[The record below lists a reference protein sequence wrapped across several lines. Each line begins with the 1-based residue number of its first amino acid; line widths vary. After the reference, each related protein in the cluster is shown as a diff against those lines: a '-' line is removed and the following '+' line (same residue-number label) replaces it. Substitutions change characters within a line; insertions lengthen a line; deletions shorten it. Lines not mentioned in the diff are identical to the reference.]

1 MFSLNQLSPTITD
14 MIRFDHSHVMVTFHQ
29 YTRDKAPSV
38 KKALADTICTALEI
52 HATLEEEVFYPV
64 MRQLDKGEPFIHKA
78 EPEHNEMR
86 RIIAELRRTSG
97 SDPRHD
103 RLIMELMRD
112 VIHHVA
118 DEETTL
124 LPQAESLMSKAR
136 LSELGSQMTKR
147 RMELVAPKAGKLAKS
162 HAVGFSGSTTAMV
175 VGLASALF
183 AARAFVKKPGSPMGG
198 TRTWASA
205 NSMPH
210 GG

>member
-29 YTRDKAPSV
+29 YTKDKSPSV

-78 EPEHNEMR
+78 EPEHNDMR
-86 RIIAELRRTSG
+86 RMIAELRRTSG

-103 RLIMELMRD
+103 KLLLELMRD

-124 LPQAESLMSKAR
+124 LPQAEMLMTKAR

-147 RMELVAPKAGKLAKS
+147 RMELIAPKAGKLAKS
-162 HAVGFSGSTTAMV
+162 HAVGFSGSTTAVV

-183 AARAFVKKPGSPMGG
+183 AMRHLVKKPDGAAAN
-198 TRTWASA
+198 TKTWASA

-210 GG
+210 GS

>member
-1 MFSLNQLSPTITD
+1 MFSMNQLSPTITD

-29 YTRDKAPSV
+29 YTKDKAPSV

-52 HATLEEEVFYPV
+52 HATLEEEIFYPV

-78 EPEHNEMR
+78 EPEHNDMR
-86 RIIAELRRTSG
+86 RMIAELRRTSG

-103 RLIMELMRD
+103 KLLLELMRD

-124 LPQAESLMSKAR
+124 LPQAEMLMTKAR

-175 VGLASALF
+175 VGVASALF
-183 AARAFVKKPGSPMGG
+183 AVRHLVKKPGGASGH
-198 TRTWASA
+198 TKTWANA

-210 GG
+210 SS

>member
-29 YTRDKAPSV
+29 YTKDKAPSV
-38 KKALADTICTALEI
+38 KKALAETICTALEI
-52 HATLEEEVFYPV
+52 HATLEEEIFYPV
-64 MRQLDKGEPFIHKA
+64 MRQLDKGEPFVHKA
-78 EPEHNEMR
+78 EPEHNDMR
-86 RIIAELRRTSG
+86 RMIAELRRTSG

-103 RLIMELMRD
+103 KLLLELMRD

-124 LPQAESLMSKAR
+124 LPQAEMLMTKAR

-162 HAVGFSGSTTAMV
+162 HAVGFSGSTTAVV

-183 AARAFVKKPGSPMGG
+183 AMRAFVKKPGGSAAN
-198 TRTWASA
+198 THTWANA
-205 NSMPH
+205 NSTPH
-210 GG
+210 GM

>member
-1 MFSLNQLSPTITD
+1 MFSLKQLSPTITD

-38 KKALADTICTALEI
+38 KKALAETICTALEI

-64 MRQLDKGEPFIHKA
+64 MRQLDKGEPFVHKA

-86 RIIAELRRTSG
+86 RIISELRRTSG

-103 RLIMELMRD
+103 KLILELMRD

-124 LPQAESLMSKAR
+124 LPQAETLMSKQR
-136 LSELGSQMTKR
+136 LSELGAQMTKR

-162 HAVGFSGSTTAMV
+162 HAVGFSGSTAAMV
-175 VGLASALF
+175 VGAASALL
-183 AARAFVKKPGSPMGG
+183 ALRTLVKKPSMPG
-198 TRTWASA
+198 TNRTWKHA
-205 NSMPH
+205 NSTP
-210 GG
+210 GQ

>member
-1 MFSLNQLSPTITD
+1 MLSLTQLSPTITD

-29 YTRDKAPSV
+29 YTKDKAPSV
-38 KKALADTICTALEI
+38 KKALSETICTALEI
-52 HATLEEEVFYPV
+52 HATLEEEIFYPV

-78 EPEHNEMR
+78 EPEHNDMR
-86 RIIAELRRTSG
+86 RLIAELRRTSG

-103 RLIMELMRD
+103 KLLLELMRD

-124 LPQAESLMSKAR
+124 LPQAEMLMTKAR

-162 HAVGFSGSTTAMV
+162 HAVGFSGSTTAAV

-183 AARAFVKKPGSPMGG
+183 AARAFVNK
-198 TRTWASA
+198 
-205 NSMPH
+205 
-210 GG
+210 

>member
-29 YTRDKAPSV
+29 YTKDKAPSV

-78 EPEHNEMR
+78 EPEHNDMR
-86 RIIAELRRTSG
+86 RLIAELRRTSA

-103 RLIMELMRD
+103 KLLLELMRD

-124 LPQAESLMSKAR
+124 LPQAEMLMTKAR

-175 VGLASALF
+175 VGAASALF
-183 AARAFVKKPGSPMGG
+183 AMRHLMKKPGGASNN
-198 TRTWASA
+198 TRTWANA

-210 GG
+210 GS